1 MTTEIIQVLVILAGT
16 IFLFILELFRVDL
29 IAILI
34 MISLAW
40 LGLVPAREAFS
51 GFASNAVISMIAVMV
66 LGYGIDRSGA
76 MNHVTRYITQI
87 ASTSEKR
94 LIAVVAGAVGILS
107 AFMQNIGAAVLF
119 LPSLLMIS
127 RSNQI
132 SPSRLMMPL
141 GFAAILGGTLSMVG
155 SGPLIILND
164 LLVQG
169 GQAKYGLFSVT
180 PLGLLLL
187 AAGIGYF
194 LLFGRYVLPSRSIE
208 KRKTSA
214 QQQLIETWHLPSAV
228 HPCRISADSPMIN
241 KTREEIQFRLRYNL
255 NLLALKEDDDTL
267 SAPWRYSRFVAGQIL
282 ILLGERQDVERLA
295 LEQKLQFPIKLKL
308 HESLEFSRSSGFA
321 EVIIPPQSKFV
332 GKSIRDIALRKTFGV
347 EPILLLRGAQEE
359 RGDFSDRVLQ
369 PGDDLIIH
377 GPWQNL
383 QAMAKEKACILVT
396 PIEAEP
402 SKASRP
408 VAALFCFLGAVALA
422 IAGVHLSLAL
432 MSGALAM
439 VLVRVI
445 TIDELYTAVDWRT
458 VFLLAGLIPLGIAM
472 ERTGAAAYMANNLMI
487 LLKGS
492 HPLVLLTAVATLAT
506 LFSLFM
512 SNVAATVLLVPLAL
526 MMAAI
531 AGMDAR
537 ALALLVA
544 VCASNSFLL
553 PTHQVNALLMSP
565 GGYRNIDYL
574 RAGGIMTVIFIIIVV
589 LGIYFIYL

>member
-1 MTTEIIQVLVILAGT
+1 MTTEIILVLAVLAVTIL
-16 IFLFILELFRVDL
+16 LFILEIFRVDL

-40 LGLVPAREAFS
+40 LGLVPAREVFS
-51 GFASNAVISMIAVMV
+51 GFASNAVISMIAVMI

-76 MNHVTRYITQI
+76 MNQVTRYITQI
-87 ASTSEKR
+87 AGASEKR
-94 LIAVVAGAVGILS
+94 LIAVVAAAVGILS

-127 RSNQI
+127 RSNRI

-141 GFAAILGGTLSMVG
+141 GFAAILGGTMSMVG

-164 LLVQG
+164 LLAQG
-169 GQAKYGLFSVT
+169 GQTKYGLFSVT

-194 LLFGRYVLPSRSIE
+194 LLLGKYVLPSENIE
-208 KRKTSA
+208 KRKTSV

-228 HPCRISADSPMIN
+228 HHCRIPADSPMIN
-241 KTREEIQFRLRYNL
+241 KTREEIQFRSRYKL
-255 NLLALKEDDDTL
+255 NLLALKEGDDIL
-267 SAPWRYSRFVAGQIL
+267 YAPWRYTRFVAGQIL
-282 ILLGERQDVERLA
+282 IFLGEKEDIERLA
-295 LEQKLQFPIKLKL
+295 SEQKLQFPIKLKL
-308 HESLEFSRSSGFA
+308 HERLAFSRGSGFA
-321 EVIIPPQSKFV
+321 EVIIPPLSKFV
-332 GKSIRDIALRKTFGV
+332 GKSIREITLRKTFGV
-347 EPILLLRGAQEE
+347 EPILLYRGAQEE
-359 RGDFSDRVLQ
+359 RGDFSDRALQ

-377 GPWQNL
+377 GPWENL
-383 QAMAKEKACILVT
+383 NAMAKEQACVLVT

-402 SKASRP
+402 SRASRP
-408 VAALFCFLGAVALA
+408 LAAMLCFLGAAALA
-422 IAGVHLSLAL
+422 IAGFHLSLAL

-445 TIDELYTAVDWRT
+445 SIDELYRAVEWRT

-472 ERTGAAAYMANNLMI
+472 DRSGTAAYIADHLMI

-512 SNVAATVLLVPLAL
+512 SNVAATVLLVPLVM
-526 MMAAI
+526 MMATI
-531 AGMDAR
+531 AGIDAR

-574 RAGGIMTVIFIIIVV
+574 RAGGIMTIIFIIIVV
-589 LGIYFIYL
+589 LGIYLIYL